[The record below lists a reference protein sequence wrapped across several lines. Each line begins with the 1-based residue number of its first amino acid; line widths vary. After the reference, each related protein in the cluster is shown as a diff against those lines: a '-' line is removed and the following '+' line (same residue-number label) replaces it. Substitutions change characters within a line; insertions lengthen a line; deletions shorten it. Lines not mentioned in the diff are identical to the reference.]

1 MHFLIYAINFTL
13 LFSFLLDVYVKD
25 ADRRFSFGLIRI
37 FFIVSVLAAEYL
49 YLGADM
55 QGSLVGPLF
64 FSENVFALI
73 WMMLAFNLRYF
84 MNPDEQAS
92 RFYRIAPLAAI
103 VIGSILGGYWI
114 IGKTRFS
121 ITAGEIFFAT
131 YGGLFFSSLFL
142 LVAVLINAWR
152 LEAFWRAL
160 ESKLRKQFKDLLIG
174 FFLIAGSVGWSAS
187 FRLTYLHLKRDHL
200 LLLSV
205 LLFVAWFIVGY
216 AIAASRLLNRKIFV
230 SRKIVYSSVAPFAFA
245 LYLILLGL
253 ISLLMRTFGWSLN
266 FVLQWLI
273 IIAGLLAVAA
283 LGFSQRIRAR
293 IKYFVSTHF
302 YINKYEYRDEW
313 LAFSDLLHRRLTEK
327 GVVDALR
334 HILHDSLYTD
344 IIKIWLADGNGD
356 CRLIDVEA
364 GQGGLPDVNL
374 SAGNSLVQHLK
385 TIPHLYFPAPL
396 PGSENERIIHDNKAF
411 FSSMGV
417 VLLVPLSIGDHF
429 LGIIGL
435 GPEYTGGNY
444 GKDDFDL
451 LSALSS
457 QAASALLAVRTAE
470 ELARSREQNAW
481 HALSAFVLHDIKNAA
496 NLLNLVRENADA
508 HMHDPEFQ
516 QDMLGSID
524 DALKRMAKVQVRLN
538 ALKGEMLPDRKAL
551 DAVHLL
557 RSCCDDL
564 AKKLPELQ
572 IEVQSQFEHFQTS
585 MDPEFFYSIL
595 ENLLLNS
602 LEAGGKGARVLVRL
616 AKSKV
621 GELQVEVTDN
631 GPGIPP
637 DLLPDR
643 LFEPFKTSRE
653 KGSGIGLWQVRQFV
667 ESLGGNIEAR
677 NLDGQG
683 AQFIIRLPSIYAQ

>member
-1 MHFLIYAINFTL
+1 
-13 LFSFLLDVYVKD
+13 
-25 ADRRFSFGLIRI
+25 
-37 FFIVSVLAAEYL
+37 
-49 YLGADM
+49 
-55 QGSLVGPLF
+55 
-64 FSENVFALI
+64 
-73 WMMLAFNLRYF
+73 
-84 MNPDEQAS
+84 
-92 RFYRIAPLAAI
+92 
-103 VIGSILGGYWI
+103 
-114 IGKTRFS
+114 
-121 ITAGEIFFAT
+121 
-131 YGGLFFSSLFL
+131 
-142 LVAVLINAWR
+142 
-152 LEAFWRAL
+152 
-160 ESKLRKQFKDLLIG
+160 
-174 FFLIAGSVGWSAS
+174 
-187 FRLTYLHLKRDHL
+187 
-200 LLLSV
+200 
-205 LLFVAWFIVGY
+205 
-216 AIAASRLLNRKIFV
+216 
-230 SRKIVYSSVAPFAFA
+230 
-245 LYLILLGL
+245 
-253 ISLLMRTFGWSLN
+253 
-266 FVLQWLI
+266 
-273 IIAGLLAVAA
+273 
-283 LGFSQRIRAR
+283 
-293 IKYFVSTHF
+293 
-302 YINKYEYRDEW
+302 
-313 LAFSDLLHRRLTEK
+313 
-327 GVVDALR
+327 
-334 HILHDSLYTD
+334 
-344 IIKIWLADGNGD
+344 
-356 CRLIDVEA
+356 
-364 GQGGLPDVNL
+364 
-374 SAGNSLVQHLK
+374 
-385 TIPHLYFPAPL
+385 
-396 PGSENERIIHDNKAF
+396 
-411 FSSMGV
+411 MGI

-470 ELARSREQNAW
+470 ELAKTREQNAW

-496 NLLNLVRENADA
+496 NLLNLVRKNADA

-557 RSCCDDL
+557 KSCCDDL

-616 AKSKV
+616 AESKV

-631 GPGIPP
+631 GPGIPL

-667 ESLGGNIEAR
+667 ESLGGSIEAR